1 LGCENQGAE
10 LGAEGG
16 AALGKRPE
24 WQAVCDDVLDSAR
37 RQGYA
42 GYSKFDALNSPV
54 LARLSLGNKWL
65 RLLYTQLVNHCPFH
79 IRPVLGVEK
88 SRNAKGIA
96 LFVRAYL
103 LLWSTTGKD
112 DYRREAED
120 LLRWLSDHRSP
131 GSRHCSWG
139 YNFVWQNTI
148 FLQGANEPN
157 CVVTVFAGEAFLH
170 GYRVFG
176 NPQYLIVAQDVA
188 RFIMEELPVLRES
201 DEEAAIGYV
210 LHGNDGVVLNINTL
224 AGAFLVKVWK
234 ETGGEELLM
243 FARKLIAFTAK
254 RRTPYFAWYYTDPK
268 EKSPITHDNYHT
280 GGILDALLEY
290 FEATQDD
297 RYQDVYW
304 KGLRYYQTRLFEA
317 DGAPRW
323 MNDRKYPFD
332 VHGAA
337 QGIISFAKAARH
349 KQEFSAQAER
359 IAFWTWANLYRPQT
373 RDFAY
378 RKGRFVTW
386 NYSLMRWC
394 NAWMARALA
403 QWICYLS
410 KQDEPQA
417 YDLH

>member
-1 LGCENQGAE
+1 
-10 LGAEGG
+10 
-16 AALGKRPE
+16 
-24 WQAVCDDVLDSAR
+24 
-37 RQGYA
+37 
-42 GYSKFDALNSPV
+42 
-54 LARLSLGNKWL
+54 
-65 RLLYTQLVNHCPFH
+65 
-79 IRPVLGVEK
+79 
-88 SRNAKGIA
+88 
-96 LFVRAYL
+96 
-103 LLWSTTGKD
+103 
-112 DYRREAED
+112 
-120 LLRWLSDHRSP
+120 
-131 GSRHCSWG
+131 
-139 YNFVWQNTI
+139 
-148 FLQGANEPN
+148 
-157 CVVTVFAGEAFLH
+157 
-170 GYRVFG
+170 
-176 NPQYLIVAQDVA
+176 VAQDVA
-188 RFIMEELPVLRES
+188 RFIMEELPVLRKS

-210 LHGNDGVVLNINTL
+210 LHGNDGVVLNINAL

-234 ETGGEELLM
+234 ETGDEELLM

-304 KGLRYYQTRLFEA
+304 KGLQYYQTKLFEA

-359 IAFWTWANLYRPQT
+359 IAFWAWANLYRPQT

-403 QWICYLS
+403 QYCGDRVREKDPKRNATQSWM
-410 KQDEPQA
+410 
-417 YDLH
+417 